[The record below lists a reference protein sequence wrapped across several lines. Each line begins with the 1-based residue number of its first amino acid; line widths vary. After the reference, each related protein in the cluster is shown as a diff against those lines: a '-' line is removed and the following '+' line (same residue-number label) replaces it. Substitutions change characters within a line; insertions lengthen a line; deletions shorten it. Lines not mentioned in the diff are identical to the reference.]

1 MDRPGGGRDVDWVM
15 RLHLR
20 VVGLVLVG
28 GKKPQCSER
37 PRVVL
42 ARMGGREAE
51 ERQGDLR
58 VSRLLRGTSGIGL
71 TVGRLGGA
79 GGQGRTL
86 GDSCRLRGVGRSLP
100 TIRLMR
106 RKKERYANINS
117 FKWKKND

>member
-37 PRVVL
+37 SRVVL
-42 ARMGGREAE
+42 ARMRGREAE

-71 TVGRLGGA
+71 TVGWLGGA
-79 GGQGRTL
+79 GGQGQTL

-117 FKWKKND
+117 FKWKKK